1 MVRTFIG
8 VFIILHGLVHLWYVT
23 LSQRLVAFQPEMG
36 WTGESRVL
44 TGLLGD
50 ATARLVATVLYA
62 LATLGFVAGG
72 VGWLAQAGWERPWLI
87 VSAAVSALT
96 ILLFWDG
103 KPQML
108 VQKGLIGLLI
118 DAAFLLA
125 MLVF

>member
-50 ATARLVATVLYA
+50 ATARLIATVLYA

-72 VGWLAQAGWERPWLI
+72 VGILVQAGWRQPWLI
-87 VSAAVSALT
+87 GSAAVSALAV
-96 ILLFWDG
+96 LLFWDG
-103 KPQML
+103 NTQLL
-108 VQKGLIGLLI
+108 VPKGLIGLLI
-118 DAAFLLA
+118 DVIILVAV
-125 MLVF
+125 LVF